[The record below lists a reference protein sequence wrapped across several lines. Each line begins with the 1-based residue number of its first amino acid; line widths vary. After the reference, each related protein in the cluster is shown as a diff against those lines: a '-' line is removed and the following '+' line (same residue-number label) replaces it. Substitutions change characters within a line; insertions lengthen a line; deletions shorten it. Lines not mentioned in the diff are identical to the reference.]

1 MDVAA
6 PSARRLFVTADTKAG
21 ARKVAVILDGGDDW
35 DAFRRKLADKF
46 GDTTLKYG
54 AFTLEKNGA
63 EVSEAPELMDGDELR
78 VKLKVAKARSGSARR
93 VRKERREKSPTKV
106 RVKKKRKS
114 KSPKRGRKKKV
125 AVEEPEILVVE
136 SEPEEEIAS
145 GPSYL
150 DIFRKAVE
158 KVQAATRFY
167 SDILSGSPDF
177 EIHVSTTPLVPGE
190 DNGESAIVRKLSLPR
205 RRRIAEV
212 DGLDTSLIPWAPAYP
227 RVLKAVSALL
237 ANEGIVP
244 GRCWHVGPYAK
255 GDFVGSQVH
264 DGVTD
269 VSDEEAW
276 AEAIR
281 TFPWTLGARL
291 ARTSSHL
298 CGQLNV
304 DDKESRVEALHGLW
318 ELACSPS
325 NHYLFDRARLRTLV
339 EMLHFTAAEA
349 SQLTSR
355 DHEIAEHVVIT
366 LWWLLLHD
374 SGMDFRDALLELSLV
389 EQLINR
395 LDIMVDGMKFEPSAV
410 VARQLRT
417 IMGCLGML
425 LLSPTGVQRLVE
437 PRADR
442 VTTPKAPPSAPAMGG
457 RSTTRT
463 IVAMSME
470 PDMSLTS
477 AHCWEVLVRA
487 ASVLSPIEL
496 ALPHP
501 EIIGI
506 GLLRRCLLQ
515 DVEAARHSFI
525 VGYGVAH
532 LILLMKAPTATVRQ
546 SAGALL
552 GSLSENGG
560 WETIAK
566 VGSANELLAAMV
578 EMVETSCT
586 EELTLDEDGSSA
598 ARSYSEQVD
607 SARMWA
613 KAGRALCGV
622 SKAVVA
628 QGEKVSEKALR
639 SLIGAAGATYR
650 SHTARHAAAGVVGA
664 MGDLARAR
672 KYASAL
678 MKFEVA
684 PALVGMLE
692 CYDIMTR
699 MQAAAAIGCLAWHGE
714 LEHPC
719 GPEMLPGPVPLQ
731 GGHRRMLVLV
741 GVLRKLLYCL
751 RDGIS
756 VDDAVTKAK
765 MLMGD
770 EIDLSLVMAR
780 HTIHTRLLK
789 SATCAALMLLAA
801 DEQEH
806 ERSDLA
812 SFVQAAEMC
821 TDENPAALLFL
832 SAGIWCLTRVP
843 RNRLRLL
850 GASAIA
856 QLVELS
862 WRTWTSLKGDEQL
875 HQLPTD
881 GRLKMTYHPLLHAL
895 EWLFGAIWMLA
906 SSNGEQV
913 TPEGASDGDTSDG
926 WKKLKNVLHM
936 KAISQKQN
944 TKLKT
949 VTDRGVDLL
958 LDILRYLDGY
968 YKLKVAP
975 CADQLA
981 LNRYLVSESA
991 MASLCAVLLTVF
1003 LVNSVAN
1010 EQDNISK
1017 YLVDHDVLDML
1028 VTIVRCDGAP
1038 LPARVQCYQLCQLLA
1053 CTPEGKT
1060 QMPVEEMA
1068 HLLVFLMQ
1076 TKYVSL
1082 QEISTRGC
1090 AILAGETNIHRT
1102 RVILAEVG
1110 AIDVLM
1116 AHAKRP
1122 NTHIIREMAVKA
1134 LLNLSTVADNQVAIC
1149 KKGLYLLLRLNQD
1162 EEGDPDIKRCTSALL
1177 HNLSKNAANRTRL
1190 YKAELRTKSGSVQE
1204 AWAESGDWRHDQA
1217 TWAQGEAARRSVY
1230 FSDGV
1235 GSEESEAQTP
1245 RPSTQMEGR
1254 YLEDR
1259 EAKMHLQK
1267 DMCKPVASLWNKF
1280 TADTYG
1286 LDLGQLPNS
1295 TRWQPKVCGYRA
1307 EDWRST
1313 GSGPKKSGAWEAE
1326 TAKIAAPGGIR
1337 TARMVEADTDAT
1349 YRPISD
1355 PHERHHG
1362 DEQGSHSN
1370 RTEYIPGGHRE
1381 ASTTRPSSA
1390 RVGSLSD
1397 RPVSPTFRPVPSR
1410 HAGHSPSSPHATG
1423 PASAPEAGRMSYRPN
1438 SAQRQRPDQRPS
1450 ANRPSSARHLSGRP
1464 LSAARSRMSERPSSA
1479 RPASPGGGRLGS
1491 PGEGPAAAGSR
1502 PPTGRPPTGAT
1513 GSAPYD
1519 ESSSHTA
1526 GRAMYEASKG
1536 PISEDLAPA
1545 LKLARPQSAP
1555 HKRPTSASRAAAA
1568 VAGGGSPNLHGAQAG
1583 DYPTMKVFLEP
1594 HRRKHPVNFT
1604 SGGAMGAWTP
1614 PSHGGTSTATY
1625 DSMGSMSNEK
1635 KDRMYMF
1642 DAVEGSKYADGLF
1655 PVYLLPDGRTVHY
1668 YHEPRRLVDGVD
1680 VFWEEIAPPH
1690 HLRDIFQ
1697 ASLPSVGETLLD
1709 ALATQQE
1716 DGAAVNLD
1724 HLRGLCERPPGPG
1737 KHTMNIVAHACTNCP
1752 GCKKHGHISAA
1763 PMKMCVQLI
1772 RHEDVPTTDISQYIP
1787 ANRPQ
1792 IYEQL
1797 SMPVG
1802 NSPLAVLTS
1811 AMTKEPWELDN
1822 SVFAPRKEE
1831 AECRDYWDS
1840 EKVTRDM
1847 FEIDWQL
1854 LTSEGPKGRFVS
1866 MITNRFRNLDMAEL
1880 VKSMAR
1886 QHYDLICRV
1895 YDYYCCLGSGGNHF
1909 SMQTNEWTMFL
1920 KEAEVL
1926 DNGMKSRTKRADCDQ
1941 IFQLINQ
1948 IIQVPKDGVSPDNRK
1963 AAPVVVAPPR
1973 GAMGRRKSAIA
1984 FELHALLRFEFIAAV
1999 IRLGIAKFLDE
2010 KTHVEK
2016 GNIPKALDL
2025 LCFFIREN
2033 IEKNRQEALISVND
2047 FRTQRLYTEEVDALY
2062 KSEERLLHALYKHY
2076 KGANSFDLT
2085 KNMMKLDGWLALMEH
2100 SNVIGHESN
2109 VSIREVNLCFSW
2121 SRMDFSNEMSTKD
2134 TFGACFTYVDFLEG
2148 LGRLSDFISPPEPS
2162 MCEDYV
2168 LEHDVK
2174 YSSTENDEWVAQ
2186 FGPTYRFYSL
2196 IRNNRALSDKT
2207 LEKGRRTSEGF
2218 LTENTRPLQ
2227 DKIAQLLELLRG
2239 GLSKHH
2245 GAKNISDLLEILQR
2259 GAYLGRCAGAFEK

>member
-78 VKLKVAKARSGSARR
+78 
-93 VRKERREKSPTKV
+93 
-106 RVKKKRKS
+106 
-114 KSPKRGRKKKV
+114 KV

-205 RRRIAEV
+205 RRRIAE
-212 DGLDTSLIPWAPAYP
+212 
-227 RVLKAVSALL
+227 ALL

-304 DDKESRVEALHGLW
+304 DDKES
-318 ELACSPS
+318 
-325 NHYLFDRARLRTLV
+325 RTLV

-906 SSNGEQV
+906 SSNGEQAC
-913 TPEGASDGDTSDG
+913 ASE
-926 WKKLKNVLHM
+926 
-936 KAISQKQN
+936 I
-944 TKLKT
+944 
-949 VTDRGVDLL
+949 
-958 LDILRYLDGY
+958 
-968 YKLKVAP
+968 P
-975 CADQLA
+975 
-981 LNRYLVSESA
+981 
-991 MASLCAVLLTVF
+991 
-1003 LVNSVAN
+1003 
-1010 EQDNISK
+1010 NISK

-1295 TRWQPKVCGYRA
+1295 TRWQPK
-1307 EDWRST
+1307 
-1313 GSGPKKSGAWEAE
+1313 
-1326 TAKIAAPGGIR
+1326 
-1337 TARMVEADTDAT
+1337 
-1349 YRPISD
+1349 
-1355 PHERHHG
+1355 
-1362 DEQGSHSN
+1362 
-1370 RTEYIPGGHRE
+1370 
-1381 ASTTRPSSA
+1381 
-1390 RVGSLSD
+1390 
-1397 RPVSPTFRPVPSR
+1397 
-1410 HAGHSPSSPHATG
+1410 
-1423 PASAPEAGRMSYRPN
+1423 
-1438 SAQRQRPDQRPS
+1438 
-1450 ANRPSSARHLSGRP
+1450 
-1464 LSAARSRMSERPSSA
+1464 
-1479 RPASPGGGRLGS
+1479 
-1491 PGEGPAAAGSR
+1491 
-1502 PPTGRPPTGAT
+1502 
-1513 GSAPYD
+1513 
-1519 ESSSHTA
+1519 
-1526 GRAMYEASKG
+1526 
-1536 PISEDLAPA
+1536 
-1545 LKLARPQSAP
+1545 
-1555 HKRPTSASRAAAA
+1555 
-1568 VAGGGSPNLHGAQAG
+1568 
-1583 DYPTMKVFLEP
+1583 
-1594 HRRKHPVNFT
+1594 
-1604 SGGAMGAWTP
+1604 
-1614 PSHGGTSTATY
+1614 
-1625 DSMGSMSNEK
+1625 
-1635 KDRMYMF
+1635 
-1642 DAVEGSKYADGLF
+1642 
-1655 PVYLLPDGRTVHY
+1655 
-1668 YHEPRRLVDGVD
+1668 
-1680 VFWEEIAPPH
+1680 
-1690 HLRDIFQ
+1690 

-1716 DGAAVNLD
+1716 DGAAAEPLDFEAQNVQALNLKIQALPGVQRNPRALPGVQRNPQALPGVQRNPQALPAFVINFSTAQQDSSSACGMGGGGASRGEGAGGYRAGVGGSAVNLD

-1973 GAMGRRKSAIA
+1973 GAMGRRKSLRERRRGGWEVTYLYVQDEVTPEGASDGDTSDGWKKLKNVLHMKAISQKQNTKLKTVIAQPPGCSLSLATAAFLLHIPPFSSTPLCGAGRRWEAESAALWVWRVTDRGVDLLLDILRYLDGYYKLKVAPCADQLALNRYLVSESAMASLCAVLLTVFLVNSVANEQDNAAINWCHYAGVEATRLTSDAKHTEGSLYRGVGGLIKMKRRDAIA

-2162 MCEDYV
+2162 MVSTDEAGVAACLFSPLADYV

-2227 DKIAQLLELLRG
+2227 VLCVIRSSDKDRRCPVVSHG
-2239 GLSKHH
+2239 GSLKER
-2245 GAKNISDLLEILQR
+2245 L
-2259 GAYLGRCAGAFEK
+2259 YLTVVF